1 MRQVRATR
9 LRIGK
14 RRSIADTWHHIA
26 GSYAISD
33 DTKPRVISLDFPPLP
48 SDYGRPYQLI
58 ENGMEENAVEL
69 CHVEAYVYQTPSWPP
84 SLMYSH
90 QTNSL

>member
-1 MRQVRATR
+1 MRQVSATGR
-9 LRIGK
+9 RIGK
-14 RRSIADTWHHIA
+14 RRAIADIWHHIA

-48 SDYGRPYQLI
+48 SDYGRPHQLI
-58 ENGMEENAVEL
+58 QNGIEENAVEL
-69 CHVEAYVYQTPSWPP
+69 CCVDAYVYQTRSWLP

-90 QTNSL
+90 QKISL